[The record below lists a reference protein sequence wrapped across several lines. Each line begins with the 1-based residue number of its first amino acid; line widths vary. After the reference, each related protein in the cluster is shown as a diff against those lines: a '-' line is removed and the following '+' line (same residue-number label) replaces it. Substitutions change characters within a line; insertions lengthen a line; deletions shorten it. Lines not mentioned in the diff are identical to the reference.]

1 MSTPT
6 PTTTRTVV
14 QTATAKMTS
23 TSDTQ
28 GVKVMVKCPTLDAIT
43 IKFAPT
49 AKASDMT
56 DYSLNMLKD
65 ILFKAC
71 IKSATISSTA
81 RDPANQARVM
91 YENLIGAGPTQGEKK
106 QRELYNGMPGI
117 KVIDVY
123 SELKKQNKS
132 REEIIDAMKKK
143 IEDLGPTTVSKHAS
157 DPKVYNVFDIAPSSI
172 SKREAFEAAAM
183 AAMKDHRVTKFI
195 TPKQSD
201 PGYHFE
207 ISQPP

>member
-6 PTTTRTVV
+6 PATTGTVV
-14 QTATAKMTS
+14 QTTTTKMTP

-43 IKFAPT
+43 IKFSPT

-56 DYSLNMLKD
+56 DYSLKILKD

-81 RDPANQARVM
+81 RDSANQARVM
-91 YENLIGAGPTQGEKK
+91 YDNLIGTGPKQGEKE
-106 QRELYNGMPGI
+106 QRNLYKGRDGI

-123 SELKKQNKS
+123 VELAEQKKS
-132 REEIIDAMKKK
+132 REEIIGAMKQK
-143 IEDLGPTTVSKHAS
+143 IEELGPENVSKHAS
-157 DPKVYNVFDIAPSSI
+157 DPKVYNVFDVAPSSI
-172 SKREAFEAAAM
+172 SKKEAFEAAVR
-183 AAMKDHRVTKFI
+183 KDPRVTRFI
-195 TPKQSD
+195 TPKKGD

-207 ISQPP
+207 ITQPK

>member
-14 QTATAKMTS
+14 QAATAKMTP

-28 GVKVMVKCPTLDAIT
+28 GVKVMVTCPTLEAIT

-56 DYSLNMLKD
+56 DYSLKVLKD

-71 IKSATISSTA
+71 IKSAMISSTT

-91 YENLIGAGPTQGEKK
+91 YENLIGTGRQQGEEK
-106 QRELYNGMPGI
+106 QRELYNGKAGI

-123 SELKKQNKS
+123 VKLAEQKKS
-132 REEIIDAMKKK
+132 REEIIGAMKNK
-143 IEDLGPTTVSKHAS
+143 IEELGPIKVSRHMS
-157 DPKVYNVFDIAPSSI
+157 DPKVYNVFDVAPSSI
-172 SKREAFEAAAM
+172 SKREAFETAV
-183 AAMKDHRVTKFI
+183 MKDQRVTRFI
-195 TPKQSD
+195 TPKKGD

-207 ISQPP
+207 ITQPK